1 VRAHGEQEQ
10 RMPIERKETID
21 GLAPIVGSAI
31 SATASGSRTIFLSGQ
46 VGTLPDGT
54 VAGAD
59 LKSQAAQALRNIIV
73 ALTAN
78 DATTADIAKI
88 VFYIVDWTPE
98 KLGPLFE
105 AAIEV
110 LGDDMVVTASTLV
123 GVAALF
129 EPEWLIEID
138 ATAVVG

>member
-1 VRAHGEQEQ
+1 MG
-10 RMPIERKETID
+10 IERKLEID
-21 GLAPIVGSAI
+21 GLAPIVGSAL
-31 SATASGSRTIFLSGQ
+31 SADARGSRTIYLSGQ

-54 VAGAD
+54 MAGDD
-59 LKSQAAQALRNIIV
+59 LKSQAAQAFRNIIV
-73 ALTAN
+73 ALDAN
-78 DATTADIAKI
+78 DATTTDIAKI

-110 LGDDMVVTASTLV
+110 FGDDMVVTASTLV
-123 GVAALF
+123 GVAGLF

-138 ATAVVG
+138 ATAVVD